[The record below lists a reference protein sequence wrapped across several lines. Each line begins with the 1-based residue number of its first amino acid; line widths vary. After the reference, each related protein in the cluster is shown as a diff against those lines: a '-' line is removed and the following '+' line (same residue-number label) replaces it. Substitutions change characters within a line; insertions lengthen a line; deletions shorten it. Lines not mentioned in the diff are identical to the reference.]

1 MPPHGTTHSPYYYY
15 CALRCRLAPQPRG
28 AHKSGL
34 RADWN
39 HRENLAKCF
48 EMWWPGT
55 ELNRRRQPFQT
66 INGPNHPFNQ
76 QLNSSRWPIY
86 CDHSVTSAD
95 VRQASATGIENS
107 GVAILHGLNWKSEL
121 PPVRERRIHNSKG
134 LTRGGR
140 PP

>member
-1 MPPHGTTHSPYYYY
+1 TRGLRVGRIGGGDGTRTRGLLRDRRSNQLNYAPHGTTHSPYY

-55 ELNRRRQPFQT
+55 ELSRRQPFQT
-66 INGPNHPFNQ
+66 YKNLTG
-76 QLNSSRWPIY
+76 LRWL
-86 CDHSVTSAD
+86 
-95 VRQASATGIENS
+95 R
-107 GVAILHGLNWKSEL
+107 KSFKI
-121 PPVRERRIHNSKG
+121 RERRSILG
-134 LTRGGR
+134 LRSWAEIGASNDR
-140 PP
+140 LPAD